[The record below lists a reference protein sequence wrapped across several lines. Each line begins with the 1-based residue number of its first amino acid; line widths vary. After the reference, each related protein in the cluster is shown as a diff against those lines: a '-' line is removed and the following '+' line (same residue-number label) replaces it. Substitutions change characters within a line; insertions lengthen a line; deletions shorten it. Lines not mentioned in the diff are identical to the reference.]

1 MRERACIALALTL
14 LAGCGS
20 RALSMRPSARSFTPD
35 DYSDIY
41 SDWTRNSDEFAFD
54 RLEDILHVSA
64 TFEAWE
70 FRWAYVVR
78 YASDYS
84 LRTEERTRLLRSS
97 LADAQERHRFFVTM
111 VGNRYRESDLT
122 DSRSAWRVLLVDTEG
137 RQTRPVEVTRVRRPG
152 AAERVYFP
160 TVSVQRHT
168 FRVAFPTQ
176 HEDGTPVIAPDARE
190 IVLRFTGAEGTVD
203 LRWELDPDAPVEPP
217 RIEDEDSG

>member
-1 MRERACIALALTL
+1 MRSAAIGFALLL

-20 RALSMRPSARSFTPD
+20 RALSMRPSARSFTPE
-35 DYSDIY
+35 DYSSIY
-41 SDWTRNSDEFAFD
+41 ADWTRTSDEFAFD
-54 RLEDILHVSA
+54 RLEDILHVTA

-78 YASDYS
+78 YAADYS
-84 LRTEERTRLLRSS
+84 LLTDERTRLLRST

-122 DSRSAWRVLLVDTEG
+122 DQRSAWRVLLIDAEG
-137 RQTRPVEVTRVRRPG
+137 RQTRPVEIERLRRPG

-168 FRVAFPTQ
+168 FRIAFPTQ
-176 HEDGTPVIAPDARE
+176 HEDGTPVIAPDATE
-190 IVLRFTGAEGTVD
+190 TVLRFTGAQGSVD
-203 LRWELDPDAPVEPP
+203 LRWVLDPDAPANPVAIDTDP
-217 RIEDEDSG
+217 SG